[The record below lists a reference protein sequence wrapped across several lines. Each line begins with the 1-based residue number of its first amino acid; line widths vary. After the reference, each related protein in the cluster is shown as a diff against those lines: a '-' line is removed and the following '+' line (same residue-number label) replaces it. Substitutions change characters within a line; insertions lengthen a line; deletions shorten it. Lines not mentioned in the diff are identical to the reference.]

1 MNNFSSSETSSDRD
15 EYPQV
20 TQADLDRAKFR
31 IGMKPSPC
39 KQSITLSLDAN
50 LIEYFKLK
58 AGESGYQNLINE
70 ILRQAK
76 ENEELAKV
84 LR

>member
-1 MNNFSSSETSSDRD
+1 MSNFSSSATSNDRD

-31 IGMKPSPC
+31 IGLNPTPR
-39 KQSITLSLDAN
+39 KQSITISLDAN

-76 ENEELAKV
+76 ESDRLFSH
-84 LR
+84 

>member
-31 IGMKPSPC
+31 IDMKPLPR